1 MSESF
6 SDPSR
11 LNGVEVSG
19 EPLADY
25 YEVADQ
31 TYSGN
36 MLSQNYG
43 GGTANIEFEALT
55 GFLWRYLMRNSPPLT
70 RCLYQNGS
78 ASFYRFSVKRTIIPD
93 DSDPSIQ
100 YFDV

>member
-36 MLSQNYG
+36 MLSK
-43 GGTANIEFEALT
+43 
-55 GFLWRYLMRNSPPLT
+55 LWRWNSK
-70 RCLYQNGS
+70 
-78 ASFYRFSVKRTIIPD
+78 YRI
-93 DSDPSIQ
+93 
-100 YFDV
+100 

>member
-55 GFLWRYLMRNSPPLT
+55 GFSMALFNAQLTTLT
-70 RCLYQNGS
+70 RCLYQKWI
-78 ASFYRFSVKRTIIPD
+78 SFLLSFQR
-93 DSDPSIQ
+93 
-100 YFDV
+100 